1 MRRTIL
7 STALAAALLVPVGA
21 AHASPQDDEAELSQT
36 IQVAWAMPGPFRG
49 FATFPQTYLPG
60 GVPECGT
67 GGVQVDVYKYGTD
80 EVRALVDALVAGG
93 VLTSPA
99 DDARVAAGRLH
110 WFVALEPCPG
120 DPGDPTGPPETG
132 VEGTG
137 GTVTTVAAV
146 TPVVVPA
153 AGAVPVAAVPRY
165 AG

>member
-7 STALAAALLVPVGA
+7 STALAAVLLVPASA
-21 AHASPQDDEAELSQT
+21 AHSSPQDDDAELSQT

-67 GGVQVDVYKYGTD
+67 GGVQVDVYKYGTA
-80 EVRALVDALVAGG
+80 EVRALVDTLVAGG

-99 DDARVAAGRLH
+99 DDARVAAGRVH
-110 WFVALEPCPG
+110 WFVALEPCS
-120 DPGDPTGPPETG
+120 GDPTDPPEIG
-132 VEGTG
+132 VEGAG
-137 GTVTTVAAV
+137 GTVTTLAAV
-146 TPVVVPA
+146 TPVVVLPA